1 MAAADGTEKL
11 MAIIAAGH
19 KAGWPHISKQHAAG
33 ELQNLE
39 AQRDTSRSRAS
50 AAGAPQ
56 ALPMLERNLA
66 VRLVQGLGHDV
77 GGAMQ
82 VFDELVRAYVDSA
95 LIVLEEDAEA
105 AKALLSKADR
115 MTSEVSLGPSEHD
128 RWTRL
133 RSLALSGQGHLAR
146 SANLIHTALQCFDA
160 AGKHLENSESDTS
173 EEAAGCHLN
182 ICVMLSRLRK
192 HKQALRHAHTA
203 LTILLEGLGFD
214 DQWEPIAGA
223 ALLATLPRGAQRSM
237 ASMLSI
243 AYHNLGVQLEATGK
257 KPRAAV
263 CMHAAGRLAQAC
275 ANFEDRPV
283 TRMCET
289 IQENEQILAA
299 ELAGS
304 PAQDPG
310 VAEKFFA
317 TSGGNDR

>member
-1 MAAADGTEKL
+1 MSAADGTDKL

-19 KAGWPHISKQHAAG
+19 KAGWPHISVQDAAG

-39 AQRDTSRSRAS
+39 AQRDAFRSRAG
-50 AAGAPQ
+50 AAGAAQ

-66 VRLVQGLGHDV
+66 ARLVQGLGHDV

-82 VFDELVRAYVDSA
+82 VFEELVRAYVESA
-95 LIVLEEDAEA
+95 LIVLEEDSKA

-115 MTSEVSLGPSEHD
+115 MTSEVSLAPSEHD

-146 SANLIHTALQCFDA
+146 AAGLTHTALQCFDA
-160 AGKHLENSESDTS
+160 AGKHLEQSESDTS

-203 LTILLEGLGFD
+203 LMALLNGLGFGA
-214 DQWEPIAGA
+214 QWEPIAGA
-223 ALLATLPRGAQRSM
+223 ASLASLPRGTQRSM

-243 AYHNLGVQLEATGK
+243 AYHNLGVQLEAAGK
-257 KPRAAV
+257 KRRATV

-275 ANFEDRPV
+275 AGFEDRPV
-283 TRMCET
+283 TRMREA
-289 IQENEQILAA
+289 IQENEQILAK
-299 ELAGS
+299 ELAAS